1 MARPY
6 VLQPTVRHTI
16 VPECAGETAPVMR
29 RPTAKPIVIS
39 DPLPVPIHSMT
50 SQPLHAPGLAACG
63 PALQGITPGG
73 RVVVAMSGGVD
84 SSVVAAVLKAQ
95 GYDVV
100 GITLQLYD
108 HGASRSGGRKGAC
121 CAGQDIHDARR
132 VADRIGIPHYVF
144 DYEARFRAAVIE
156 PFADSYLAGETPI
169 PCVACNQ
176 SVKFHDL
183 LGAARDLGAEALATG
198 HYADLRQTPSGP
210 ELYRGADAGRDQS
223 YFLFATTRAQLGYLR
238 FPLGSLSKPEVR
250 ALASQLDLPVAAK
263 PDSQDICFVPSGRY
277 TDVIARLRPDAAEPG
292 DIVHAD
298 GRVLGRH
305 AGIMHFTVGQ
315 RRGLGGHGP
324 EPLYVVRLESAARRV
339 VVGPRSALQTR
350 QILLRNVNWLGAEPP
365 PDVGPRSGGGDHAL
379 PARLTL
385 PIYARV
391 RSSQAPRPA
400 EIRVDDGSISVELL
414 EGEYG
419 VAAGQACVFYA
430 DETPGAR
437 VLGGGWI
444 AGARPV
450 VQQSVVQQS
459 VVQQSV
465 VHQPGSLPA
474 KKSPN
479 QSRAPADLPVAPLVA
494 RVNTL

>member
-1 MARPY
+1 
-6 VLQPTVRHTI
+6 
-16 VPECAGETAPVMR
+16 
-29 RPTAKPIVIS
+29 
-39 DPLPVPIHSMT
+39 MT
-50 SQPLHAPGLAACG
+50 SPPPSALGMTPGGA
-63 PALQGITPGG
+63 ALQGVTPGG

-84 SSVVAAVLKAQ
+84 SSVVAAMLKAQ

-108 HGASRSGGRKGAC
+108 HGASKMGSNGARKAAC

-183 LGAARDLGAEALATG
+183 LGTARELGAEALATG
-198 HYADLRQTPSGP
+198 HYADLRQTPLGP
-210 ELYRGADAGRDQS
+210 ELYRGADADRDQS
-223 YFLFATTRAQLGYLR
+223 YFLFATTRTQLGFLR
-238 FPLGSLSKPEVR
+238 FPLGALTKPQVR
-250 ALASQLDLPVAAK
+250 DLASRLDLPVAAK

-277 TDVIARLRPDAAEPG
+277 TDVIERLRPNAAEPG
-292 DIVHAD
+292 DIVHMD

-324 EPLYVVRLESAARRV
+324 EPLFVVRLNADTRQV
-339 VVGPRSALQTR
+339 VVGPRASLQTR
-350 QILLRNVNWLGAEPP
+350 RLLLRNVNWLGAGAAPEMEPR
-365 PDVGPRSGGGDHAL
+365 V
-379 PARLTL
+379 
-385 PIYARV
+385 PISFDGRQASCGSLIHARV

-400 EIRVDDGSISVELL
+400 LLVVENGSTSVELL

-419 VAAGQACVFYA
+419 VAVGQACVFYA
-430 DETPGAR
+430 DDTPGAR

-444 AGARPV
+444 ATARNGGLQKRDMASPGAAVSSGVEVSSGV
-450 VQQSVVQQS
+450 VSSGVEISSGGVSSGVAAAGPRIVAQA
-459 VVQQSV
+459 
-465 VHQPGSLPA
+465 A
-474 KKSPN
+474 K
-479 QSRAPADLPVAPLVA
+479 SRAG
-494 RVNTL
+494 